1 MLSGIL
7 QAKEILVN
15 ITYTKNIFFKLSSY
29 AVNNRCFL
37 IAPTIHFP
45 CCYCFDFLRRWDCV
59 SISFLNMESNITRLV
74 QHVVGTSEHIH
85 AKSNLMLK
93 TRCSAKFSSP
103 HAAIFPFSTL
113 FEKLETLVSS
123 GALVTGCNKLQISAR
138 FLMDDFRAQDMDMK
152 AFIRGLATVFCGA
165 EV

>member
-1 MLSGIL
+1 MSCIL
-7 QAKEILVN
+7 QAKEVLVN
-15 ITYTKNIFFKLSSY
+15 ITYTKKIFFILHH
-29 AVNNRCFL
+29 CFL
-37 IAPTIHFP
+37 KAR
-45 CCYCFDFLRRWDCV
+45 FDFLRRWDCV
-59 SISFLNMESNITRLV
+59 STCFLNMESNITRLV

-113 FEKLETLVSS
+113 FEKLETMVSS
-123 GALVTGCNKLQISAR
+123 GALVTGSNKLQISAH

>member
-1 MLSGIL
+1 
-7 QAKEILVN
+7 
-15 ITYTKNIFFKLSSY
+15 
-29 AVNNRCFL
+29 
-37 IAPTIHFP
+37 
-45 CCYCFDFLRRWDCV
+45 
-59 SISFLNMESNITRLV
+59 MESNITRLV

-93 TRCSAKFSSP
+93 TRCSAKLSSP

-123 GALVTGCNKLQISAR
+123 GALVTGSNKLQISAH
-138 FLMDDFRAQDMDMK
+138 FVMDDFRAQDLDTK